1 MRFQRLDQ
9 TRFRSKSAVIADQIL
24 QMIRRRELKAGE
36 KLPPER
42 IIAEQL
48 GVSRPSV
55 REAISA
61 LQIVGILETR
71 PGDGTYVSR
80 SSAMDEL
87 TQKAMSVLEQSES
100 PYEMLQARK
109 ALEIGVVRL
118 AIEVATDDDLLK
130 IKEAWGDRSEIGKT
144 GDYEAYSMRGKAFH
158 LSIAKATK
166 NRLIENIMDK
176 LLDAMN
182 QPLWLNM
189 RRVYYEA
196 DDSRIE
202 EMLKVHD
209 NIVAAIIERDTEKA
223 IKALESDFDNVMKQ
237 LYHQND

>member
-1 MRFQRLDQ
+1 MEFQKLDQ
-9 TRFRSKSAVIADQIL
+9 KRFRSKSSIIAEQIL
-24 QMIRRRELKAGE
+24 QMIRNGELNAGR

-80 SSAMDEL
+80 SSAIDDL
-87 TQKAMSVLEQSES
+87 TQQAMSVLEQSDS
-100 PYEMLQARK
+100 PYEILQARK
-109 ALEIGVVRL
+109 ALEIGVIRL
-118 AIEVATDDDLLK
+118 AIEVATDDDLQK
-130 IKEAWGDRSEIGKT
+130 IKEAWNVKYEKGKT
-144 GDYEAYSMRGKAFH
+144 REYEAYSMRGKEFH

-182 QPLWLNM
+182 QPLWVNM
-189 RRVYYEA
+189 RRVYYET

-209 NIVAAIIERDTEKA
+209 DIVAAVLERDIEKA
-223 IKALESDFDNVMKQ
+223 IKALEVDFNNVLKQ

>member
-1 MRFQRLDQ
+1 MEFQKLDQ
-9 TRFRSKSAVIADQIL
+9 TRFRSKSSIIADQIL
-24 QMIRRRELKAGE
+24 QMIRNGELNAGE

-80 SSAMDEL
+80 SSAKDEL
-87 TQKAMSVLEQSES
+87 TQQAMSVLEQSDS
-100 PYEMLQARK
+100 PYEILQARK
-109 ALEIGVVRL
+109 ALEIGVIRL
-118 AIEVATDDDLLK
+118 AIEMASDDDLLK
-130 IKEAWGDRSEIGKT
+130 IKEAWGAKSEKGKT
-144 GDYEAYSMRGKAFH
+144 GEYVAYSMRGKEFH

-189 RRVYYEA
+189 RRFYYEA

-209 NIVAAIIERDTEKA
+209 DIVAAILERNTEKA
-223 IKALESDFDNVMKQ
+223 IQALEVDFDIVLKQ
-237 LYHQND
+237 LYYQND

>member
-1 MRFQRLDQ
+1 MEFQKLDQ
-9 TRFRSKSAVIADQIL
+9 TRFRSKSSIIADQIL
-24 QMIRRRELKAGE
+24 QMIRNGELNAGE
-36 KLPPER
+36 KLHPER

-71 PGDGTYVSR
+71 PGDGTYVTR
-80 SSAMDEL
+80 SSARDEL
-87 TQKAMSVLEQSES
+87 TQQAMSVLEESDS
-100 PYEMLQARK
+100 PYEILQARK
-109 ALEIGVVRL
+109 ALELGVIRL
-118 AIEVATDDDLLK
+118 AIEMASDDDLLK
-130 IKEAWGDRSEIGKT
+130 IKEAWSAKSEKGKT
-144 GDYEAYSMRGKAFH
+144 GEYEAYSMRGKEFH

-182 QPLWLNM
+182 QPLWVNM

-209 NIVAAIIERDTEKA
+209 DIVAAILRRDTEKA
-223 IKALESDFDNVMKQ
+223 IQSLEVDFDIVLKQ
-237 LYHQND
+237 LYYQND